1 MTMHDSSQVA
11 RLRDALADADYTV
24 DGCLD
29 ALGPQAYG
37 ALSRSETVP
46 ALRALRGDGGPL
58 ATLIRLFLLQT
69 RVPFAQAHAALP
81 FDEAVAGGLLER
93 DGDEVRA
100 LVDIRP
106 YGEADTDWWV
116 VSDLGS
122 GIGGVSGPVRP
133 DHVLGIGGAST
144 TLAGITVREQVDRA
158 LDLGTG
164 CGVQALHASRHARAV
179 TATDVN
185 RRALDLTRLTMALSG
200 VANVGLAEGSLFK
213 PVEHE
218 TFDLIV
224 SNPPFVISPKGRF
237 TYRDG
242 GLPGDEICRRLVA
255 QAPAHLADG
264 GYCQLLANWQHVKGE
279 DWHDR
284 LREWLAPTGCDAWV
298 VQREVQDPAQYAEL
312 WLRDAGD
319 HQSAEYAARYD
330 AWLDAFDRDG
340 VEGVGFGWISL
351 HKSGAERPVTHIE
364 EWPHTI
370 EQPLGAEVAAWFR
383 RQDALRSHDDAAL
396 LGTAFRLAAAVVQE
410 QSGQPGAEDPEYV
423 VLRQQRGMCRADRVD
438 TVGAALAGASDG
450 RLTAG
455 AIVDAIAELLGEDR
469 VALRDAVPGPLRSLV
484 ADGFLLFPDELQ
496 EADRA

>member
-1 MTMHDSSQVA
+1 MVSVTMHDSSQVA
-11 RLRDALADADYTV
+11 RLRAALDDADYTV

-69 RVPFAQAHAALP
+69 RVPYAQALGALP

-122 GIGGVSGPVRP
+122 GIGGVSGPLRP

-144 TLAGITVREQVDRA
+144 TLAGITVREPADRV

-164 CGVQALHASRHARAV
+164 CGVQALHASRHARSV

-200 VANVGLAEGSLFK
+200 VSNVGLAEGSLFE
-213 PVEHE
+213 PVEGE
-218 TFDLIV
+218 TYDLIV

-242 GLPGDEICRRLVA
+242 GLPGDGICRRLVG
-255 QAPAHLADG
+255 QAPAYLADG
-264 GYCQLLANWQHVKGE
+264 GFCQLLANWQHVKGQ

-284 LREWLAPTGCDAWV
+284 LRDWLAPTGCDAWV

-319 HQSAEYAARYD
+319 HQSPEYAARYD
-330 AWLDAFDRDG
+330 AWLDAFEQDG
-340 VEGVGFGWISL
+340 VEGVGFGWITL
-351 HKSGAERPVTHIE
+351 RKSGSADPVVHVE
-364 EWPHTI
+364 DWPHPV
-370 EQPLGAEVAAWFR
+370 EQPLGSEVAAWFA
-383 RQDALRSHDDAAL
+383 RQDALRAHDDAAL
-396 LGTAFRLAAAVVQE
+396 LDTAFTLAPAVLQE
-410 QSGQPGAEDPEYV
+410 QTGQPGAEDPEYV

-469 VALRDAVPGPLRSLV
+469 LALREAVPGPLRSLV
-484 ADGFLLFPDELQ
+484 ADGFLMFP
-496 EADRA
+496 

>member
-1 MTMHDSSQVA
+1 MHDSSQVA
-11 RLRDALADADYTV
+11 RLRDALADAEYTV

-46 ALRALRGDGGPL
+46 ALRSLRGDGGPL
-58 ATLIRLFLLQT
+58 ATLIRLFLLQAP
-69 RVPFAQAHAALP
+69 VPYAQARAALP

-93 DGDEVRA
+93 TGDEVRA
-100 LVDIRP
+100 AVDIRP

-144 TLAGITVREQVDRA
+144 TLAGITVREPVGRA

-164 CGVQALHASRHARAV
+164 CGVQALHASRHAGAV

-200 VANVGLAEGSLFK
+200 VSNVGLAEGSLFD
-213 PVEHE
+213 PVEGE
-218 TFDLIV
+218 KFDLIV

-237 TYRDG
+237 TYRDAG
-242 GLPGDEICRRLVA
+242 MPGDEICRRLVA
-255 QAPAHLADG
+255 RAPEYLNDG

-279 DWHDR
+279 DWEDR

-319 HQSAEYAARYD
+319 HHDAGYAARYD
-330 AWLDAFDRDG
+330 AWLDAFEQDG
-340 VEGVGFGWISL
+340 VEGVGFGWITL
-351 HKSGAERPVTHIE
+351 RKSGADRPVVHIE
-364 EWPHTI
+364 DWPHAV
-370 EQPLGAEVAAWFR
+370 EQPLGAEIEAWFG
-383 RQDALRSHDDAAL
+383 RQERLRGLDDAAL
-396 LGTAFRLAAAVVQE
+396 LDTAFTLASAVLQE
-410 QSGQPGAEDPEYV
+410 QTGQPGAEDPEYV

-455 AIVDAIAELLGEDR
+455 AIVDAIAELLGEER
-469 VALRDAVPGPLRSLV
+469 VALRDAVPGTLRSLV
-484 ADGFLLFPDELQ
+484 ADGFLLFPGQD
-496 EADRA
+496 

>member
-1 MTMHDSSQVA
+1 M
-11 RLRDALADADYTV
+11 
-24 DGCLD
+24 
-29 ALGPQAYG
+29 
-37 ALSRSETVP
+37 
-46 ALRALRGDGGPL
+46 
-58 ATLIRLFLLQT
+58 FLLQT
-69 RVPFAQAHAALP
+69 PVPYAQARAALP
-81 FDEAVAGGLLER
+81 LDEAVAGGLVER

-122 GIGGVSGPVRP
+122 GIGGVTGPLRP

-144 TLAGITVREQVDRA
+144 TLAGVTVRDPVDRV

-200 VANVGLAEGSLFK
+200 VSNVGLAEGSLFE
-213 PVEHE
+213 PVAEE
-218 TFDLIV
+218 RFDLIV
-224 SNPPFVISPKGRF
+224 SNPPFVISPGSRF

-242 GLPGDEICRRLVA
+242 GLHGDKLCEFLVR
-255 QAPAHLADG
+255 QAPAHLTEG
-264 GYCQLLANWQHVKGE
+264 GTCQLLANWQHVKGQ
-279 DWHDR
+279 DWRER
-284 LREWLAPTGCDAWV
+284 LREWLPSSGYDVWV
-298 VQREVQDPAQYAEL
+298 VQRELQDPAQYAEL

-319 HQSAEYAARYD
+319 HHSPDYAARYD
-330 AWLDAFDRDG
+330 AWLDAFEQDG
-340 VEGVGFGWISL
+340 VESIGFGWISMRRT
-351 HKSGAERPVTHIE
+351 GAAVSAVHIE
-364 EWPHTI
+364 EWPHPV
-370 EQPLGAEVAAWFR
+370 EQPLGAEIAAWFR
-383 RQDALRSHDDAAL
+383 RQEALRARDDAAL
-396 LGTAFRLAAAVVQE
+396 LDTAFRLAPAVLQE
-410 QSGQPGAEDPEYV
+410 QTGQPGAEDPEYV

-469 VALRDAVPGPLRSLV
+469 AQLRDAVTGPLRSLI
-484 ADGFLLFPDELQ
+484 ADGFLLFPDEP
-496 EADRA
+496 A

>member
-1 MTMHDSSQVA
+1 MHDSSQVA
-11 RLRDALADADYTV
+11 RLRDALADAEYTV

-46 ALRALRGDGGPL
+46 ALRSLRGDSGPL
-58 ATLIRLFLLQT
+58 ATLIRLFLLQAP
-69 RVPFAQAHAALP
+69 VPYAQARAALP

-93 DGDEVRA
+93 TGDEVRA
-100 LVDIRP
+100 AVDIRP

-144 TLAGITVREQVDRA
+144 TLAGITVREPVGRA

-164 CGVQALHASRHARAV
+164 CGVQALHASRHAGAV

-200 VANVGLAEGSLFK
+200 VSNVGLAEGSLFD
-213 PVEHE
+213 PVEGE

-237 TYRDG
+237 TYRDAG
-242 GLPGDEICRRLVA
+242 MPGDEICRRLVA
-255 QAPAHLADG
+255 RAPEYLNDG

-279 DWHDR
+279 DWEDR

-319 HQSAEYAARYD
+319 HHDAGYAARYD
-330 AWLDAFDRDG
+330 AWLDAFEQDG
-340 VEGVGFGWISL
+340 VEGVGFGWITL
-351 HKSGAERPVTHIE
+351 RKSGADRPVVRIE
-364 EWPHTI
+364 DWPHAV
-370 EQPLGAEVAAWFR
+370 EQPLGAEIEAWFG
-383 RQDALRSHDDAAL
+383 RQERLRGLDDAAL
-396 LGTAFRLAAAVVQE
+396 LDTAFTLASAVLQE
-410 QSGQPGAEDPEYV
+410 QTGQPGAEDPEYV

-455 AIVDAIAELLGEDR
+455 AIVDAIAELLGEER
-469 VALRDAVPGPLRSLV
+469 VALRDAVPGTLRSLV
-484 ADGFLLFPDELQ
+484 ADGFLLFPGQD
-496 EADRA
+496 

>member
-1 MTMHDSSQVA
+1 MHDSSQVA
-11 RLRDALADADYTV
+11 RLRDALANADYTV

-29 ALGPQAYG
+29 ALGRQAYA

-46 ALRALRGDGGPL
+46 ALRTLRGDGGPL

-69 RVPFAQAHAALP
+69 PVPYGHALAALP
-81 FDEAVAGGLLER
+81 LDDAIAGGLVTR

-100 LVDIRP
+100 LLDIRP

-122 GIGGVSGPVRP
+122 GIGGVTGPVRS

-144 TLAGITVREQVDRA
+144 TLAGITVREPVDRV

-164 CGVQALHASRHARAV
+164 CGVQALHASRHARSV

-200 VANVGLAEGSLFK
+200 IGNVGLAEGSLFE
-213 PVEHE
+213 PVEKE
-218 TFDLIV
+218 RFDLIV
-224 SNPPFVISPKGRF
+224 SNPPFVISPKSRF

-242 GLPGDEICRRLVA
+242 GLHGDQLCEHLVKTAPEHLTPG
-255 QAPAHLADG
+255 G
-264 GYCQLLANWQHVKGE
+264 TCQLLANWQHVKGQ
-279 DWHDR
+279 DWQER
-284 LREWLAPTGCDAWV
+284 LGEWMPPGCDVWV

-312 WLRDAGD
+312 WLRDSGD
-319 HQSAEYAARYD
+319 HTGPDYTARYD
-330 AWLDAFDRDG
+330 AWLDAFEEDG
-340 VEGVGFGWISL
+340 VEGIGFGWISL
-351 HKSGAERPVTHIE
+351 RRTDAAEPVVRVE
-364 EWPHTI
+364 EWPHAV
-370 EQPLGAEVAAWFR
+370 EQPLGAEVAAWFARQR
-383 RQDALRSHDDAAL
+383 RLRAHDDAAL
-396 LGTAFRLAAAVVQE
+396 LDTAFTLAPGVLQE
-410 QSGQPGAEDPEYV
+410 QTGQPGAEDPEYV

-469 VALRDAVPGPLRSLV
+469 TALREAVPDPLRSLV
-484 ADGFLLFPDELQ
+484 ADGFLLFPEP
-496 EADRA
+496 